1 MKEITFKDPQYLP
14 PLTLAYIGDSVFE
27 MFVRRKNL
35 LSGFKKVD
43 KLHRE
48 TVKRVNASAQA
59 RLLELIETEL
69 SPEESAILRRG
80 RNTYS
85 GHTPKNS
92 TLLDYRKSTGMEA
105 LIGYLYLVGRLE
117 RVEEIID
124 RIDFALERGERINA

>member
-1 MKEITFKDPQYLP
+1 MEESFVKDPQYLP

-27 MFVRRKNL
+27 MIVRRKNL
-35 LSGFKKVD
+35 ISGFKKVD
-43 KLHRE
+43 RLHRE

-59 RLLELIETEL
+59 RLLELIEIEL
-69 SPEESAILRRG
+69 SPEERAILRRG

-92 TLLDYRKSTGMEA
+92 TLLDYRKSTGLEA
-105 LIGYLYLVGRLE
+105 LIGYLYLAQRLD

-124 RIDFALERGERINA
+124 KIDFALERGEKIDA

>member
-1 MKEITFKDPQYLP
+1 MEESFVKDPQYLP

-35 LSGFKKVD
+35 ISGFKKVD
-43 KLHRE
+43 RLHRE

-69 SPEESAILRRG
+69 SPEERAILRRG

-92 TLLDYRKSTGMEA
+92 TMLDYRKSTGLEA
-105 LIGYLYLVGRLE
+105 LIGYLYLAQRLD

-124 RIDFALERGERINA
+124 KIDFALERGEKIDA

>member
-1 MKEITFKDPQYLP
+1 MEESTIINPQYLP

-35 LSGFKKVD
+35 ISGFKKVD
-43 KLHRE
+43 RLHRE

-59 RLLELIETEL
+59 RLLEFIETEL
-69 SPEESAILRRG
+69 SPEERAVLRRG
-80 RNTYS
+80 RNTAS

-92 TLLDYRKSTGMEA
+92 TMLDYRKSTGLEA
-105 LIGYLYLVGRLE
+105 LIGYLYLSQRLD

-124 RIDFALERGERINA
+124 KIDFALERGEKINA